1 MDALTLGF
9 IVFSALFG
17 GAAFAI
23 WIARYLPSHHLSS
36 RSQDSVKL
44 GVGMIAA
51 MASLVLGLMTAS
63 VSGNF
68 SNASKD
74 VSSYALNLLSLDT
87 DMRHIQPQS
96 CPAQTL
102 LADYIRSVLHETWTT
117 TADLPEKRNPASS
130 GQILLRLDSMVHDWQ
145 VTTPDQSAVRA
156 NVQAGLRTVLTS
168 RWTVSQDSAAAIPTA
183 FVVVLVAW
191 LALIFVSFG
200 LYSPSNAVVM
210 GSLFLCALSIAGAL
224 FLISEM
230 SGPFDG
236 LVSISPQPMV
246 NILKVIETQGCAGAS

>member
-9 IVFSALFG
+9 IVFIALFG
-17 GAAFAI
+17 GAAVAI
-23 WIARYLPSHHLSS
+23 RIAPSLPAHHLSKD
-36 RSQDSVKL
+36 SQDAVKL

-87 DMRHIQPQS
+87 DMRHFEPQS
-96 CPAQTL
+96 CAAQVL
-102 LADYIRSVLHETWTT
+102 LADYIRAVLHETWTSA
-117 TADLPEKRNPASS
+117 ADLPARRNPATS
-130 GQILLRLDSMVHDWQ
+130 GQILLQLDGMVHEWAP
-145 VTTPDQSAVRA
+145 TTADDTAVRT
-156 NVQAGLRTVLTS
+156 NVQNGLRTVLTS
-168 RWTVSQDSAAAIPTA
+168 RWTVSQDSTAAIPTA

-200 LYSPSNAVVM
+200 LYSPPNMVVV
-210 GSLFLCALSIAGAL
+210 GSLLLCAASIAGAL

-246 NILKVIETQGCAGAS
+246 SVLDFIDSHGCGT

>member
-9 IVFSALFG
+9 IVFVALFG
-17 GAAFAI
+17 GAALAI
-23 WIARYLPSHHLSS
+23 WVARYLPSHHLSS
-36 RSQDSVKL
+36 RSQDAVKL

-74 VSSYALNLLSLDT
+74 VSSYALNLLSVDT
-87 DMRHIQPQS
+87 DMRHFQPQS
-96 CPAQTL
+96 CPAQKL
-102 LADYIRSVLHETWTT
+102 LADYIRSVLHETWTGAT
-117 TADLPEKRNPASS
+117 DLPEKRNPATS
-130 GQILLRLDSMVHDWQ
+130 GQILLSLDKMVHAW
-145 VTTPDQSAVRA
+145 TPANADETAVRS

-168 RWTVSQDSAAAIPTA
+168 RWTVSQDSTAAIPTA

-191 LALIFVSFG
+191 LALIFISFG
-200 LYSPSNAVVM
+200 LYSPPNTVVV
-210 GSLFLCALSIAGAL
+210 GSLFLCAMSIAGAL

-236 LVSISPQPMV
+236 LISVSPKPMI
-246 NILKVIETQGCAGAS
+246 NILTVIDTEGCGKGA